1 MKLSNRKILDFIN
14 SDLVSKKLPIKLAYA
29 ISVNVSAVEGAVKAF
44 NNQRTNLIEKYAKK
58 GEDGKPISDNGNYII
73 ENTKE
78 WNESINELL
87 DAESDVNVTTITLDL
102 LEKCDDEAFD
112 KLSVG
117 ELAVISFMVA
127 DNKD

>member
-127 DNKD
+127 DDKD

>member
-29 ISVNVSAVEGAVKAF
+29 ISVNVSAVEGAIKAF

>member
-29 ISVNVSAVEGAVKAF
+29 ISVNVSAVEGAIKAF

-117 ELAVISFMVA
+117 ELAVISFMVS

>member
-29 ISVNVSAVEGAVKAF
+29 ISVNVSAVEGAIKAF

-58 GEDGKPISDNGNYII
+58 GEDGKPISDDGKYII